1 MNIDNGSELQ
11 KTVNKNMLYCQ
22 KCGTKYSRFFRKC
35 PNCGAKHSK
44 PFYNRWW
51 FWVIAVFFIIFMYAQ
66 TMQPVPNRAPAKS
79 NAVTE
84 VPKISE
90 DDYKASCE
98 KLSYKDIS
106 RNPNNYVGKNAVIT
120 GQVDQ
125 VQEDGNDIILRV
137 NVTKGSY
144 GLWDDAYYID
154 YRRKNSNESRIL
166 ENDIVTVYGTIKG
179 IKSYTA
185 VLGNQISIPHIVA
198 EYIDI
203 QQ

>member
-1 MNIDNGSELQ
+1 MDTNNGAELQ

-35 PNCGAKHSK
+35 PNCGAKHAQ

-51 FWVIAVFFIIFMYAQ
+51 FWILAIFFFLFMYAQ
-66 TMQPVPNRAPAKS
+66 TIPNNQGATESAIPTAQPV
-79 NAVTE
+79 
-84 VPKISE
+84 ISAE
-90 DDYKASCE
+90 EYKASCGSV
-98 KLSYKDIS
+98 SYIDLS
-106 RNPNNYVGKNAVIT
+106 RNPNNYVGQNAVFT
-120 GQVDQ
+120 GQVVQ
-125 VQEDGNDIILRV
+125 VQENGNAVTLRI
-137 NVTKGSY
+137 NVTKDKY
-144 GLWDDAYYID
+144 GMWDDTCYID
-154 YRRKNSNESRIL
+154 YQRKDSNESRIL

>member
-1 MNIDNGSELQ
+1 MDTNNGAELQ

-35 PNCGAKHSK
+35 PNCGAKHAQ

-51 FWVIAVFFIIFMYAQ
+51 FWILAIFFFLFMYAQ
-66 TMQPVPNRAPAKS
+66 TIPNNQGTMESAVPTAQPV
-79 NAVTE
+79 
-84 VPKISE
+84 ISAE
-90 DDYKASCE
+90 EYKASCE
-98 KLSYKDIS
+98 SVSYIDLS
-106 RNPNNYVGKNAVIT
+106 RNPNNYVGQNAVFT
-120 GQVDQ
+120 GQVVQ
-125 VQEDGNDIILRV
+125 VQENGNAVTLRI
-137 NVTKGSY
+137 NVTKDKY
-144 GLWDDAYYID
+144 GMWDDTCYID
-154 YRRKNSNESRIL
+154 YQRKDSNESRIL